1 MANIS
6 YEEILSIQRK
16 ANIVD
21 IIRDYVPLTQRGKNY
36 FGICPFHD
44 DHNPSMSVSPEK
56 GVYKC
61 FVCGNAGNVF
71 NFVME
76 FEKVSFYESVKI
88 VADKIGVSIDIS
100 TSKKENTKKSPLY
113 DIYNIAYK
121 FYQNNLN
128 TVYGKDAKKYLL
140 NRKID
145 EDVIKN
151 FNIGLSLSDSELCNA
166 LKAKGF
172 KDDDIVSSG
181 VAVQNG
187 NNIYDIYKNRI
198 MFPLYDLEGNVVGF
212 SGRIYNQ
219 KSESKY
225 INTKE
230 TEIFKKGELL
240 YNYHIAK
247 KEARKE
253 KNIIVVEGF
262 MDVIRLSTIGIV
274 NVVATMGTAVTKYQL
289 NLIQKLA
296 PNITLMFDGDKAGEK
311 ATNAFIELANGNDS
325 NIKVVRLEDNL
336 DPDEYILTKVKD
348 KMIYNLSH
356 AQSVYDYKLSSYK
369 ENIDFNDSKEVSNYI
384 NVMIKEF
391 EKIDDDIVREIEI
404 KKLSESTNVSYDLI
418 KSKLKD
424 LEKKVIITHKPRN
437 IKINKYEKASKYIL
451 YRMINDNNMIL
462 YYFNNLS
469 YLPNDI
475 ERKLASEIVLFYK
488 KFNSFNLSDFIIY
501 LEDKKELINLVV
513 DISDLKYTE
522 DELNDNID
530 NYFDVIKESLYN
542 NQIVKL
548 TSELK
553 NESNSVKRM
562 EIAQKIV
569 DLKIK
574 ESNKDEWDKNI
585 WRKKRR
591 TIKERERKRILNIW
605 RTSSS
610 PKRFR
615 YGLWI
620 FRWFI

>member
-76 FEKVSFYESVKI
+76 YEKVSFYEAVKI

-289 NLIQKLA
+289 NLIQKLT

-336 DPDEYILTKVKD
+336 DPDEYILTKGKD

-424 LEKKVIITHKPRN
+424 SEKKVIITHKPKN

-469 YLPNDI
+469 YLPNDT

-574 ESNKDEWDKNI
+574 ESNKDE
-585 WRKKRR
+585 
-591 TIKERERKRILNIW
+591 
-605 RTSSS
+605 
-610 PKRFR
+610 
-615 YGLWI
+615 
-620 FRWFI
+620 

>member
-336 DPDEYILTKVKD
+336 DPDEYILTKGKD
-348 KMIYNLSH
+348 KIIYNLSH

-424 LEKKVIITHKPRN
+424 SEKKVIITHKSKN

-469 YLPNDI
+469 YLPNDT

-574 ESNKDEWDKNI
+574 ESNKDE
-585 WRKKRR
+585 
-591 TIKERERKRILNIW
+591 
-605 RTSSS
+605 
-610 PKRFR
+610 
-615 YGLWI
+615 
-620 FRWFI
+620 

>member
-76 FEKVSFYESVKI
+76 YEKVSFYESVKI

-336 DPDEYILTKVKD
+336 DPDEYILTKGKD

-424 LEKKVIITHKPRN
+424 SEKKVIITHKPRN

-574 ESNKDEWDKNI
+574 ESNKDE
-585 WRKKRR
+585 
-591 TIKERERKRILNIW
+591 
-605 RTSSS
+605 
-610 PKRFR
+610 
-615 YGLWI
+615 
-620 FRWFI
+620 

>member
-76 FEKVSFYESVKI
+76 YEKVSFYEAVKI

-113 DIYNIAYK
+113 DVYNIAYK

-274 NVVATMGTAVTKYQL
+274 NVVASMGTAVTKYQL

-336 DPDEYILTKVKD
+336 DPDEYILTKGKD

-424 LEKKVIITHKPRN
+424 SEKKVIITHKPKN

-574 ESNKDEWDKNI
+574 ESNKDE
-585 WRKKRR
+585 
-591 TIKERERKRILNIW
+591 
-605 RTSSS
+605 
-610 PKRFR
+610 
-615 YGLWI
+615 
-620 FRWFI
+620 

>member
-76 FEKVSFYESVKI
+76 YEKVSFYEAVKI

-113 DIYNIAYK
+113 DIYNISYK

-151 FNIGLSLSDSELCNA
+151 FNIGLSLSDSELYNA

-172 KDDDIVSSG
+172 KDADIVSSG

-336 DPDEYILTKVKD
+336 DPDEYILTKGKD

-418 KSKLKD
+418 KSKLKEK
-424 LEKKVIITHKPRN
+424 EKKVIITHKPKN

-574 ESNKDEWDKNI
+574 ESNKDE
-585 WRKKRR
+585 
-591 TIKERERKRILNIW
+591 
-605 RTSSS
+605 
-610 PKRFR
+610 
-615 YGLWI
+615 
-620 FRWFI
+620 

>member
-21 IIRDYVPLTQRGKNY
+21 IIRDYVPLIQRGKNY

-76 FEKVSFYESVKI
+76 YEKVSFYEAVKI

-296 PNITLMFDGDKAGEK
+296 PNISLMFDGDKAGEK

-336 DPDEYILTKVKD
+336 DPDEYILTKGKD
-348 KMIYNLSH
+348 KMVYNLSH

-418 KSKLKD
+418 KSKLK
-424 LEKKVIITHKPRN
+424 EKEKNLIITHKPKN

-469 YLPNDI
+469 YLPNDT

-574 ESNKDEWDKNI
+574 ESNKDE
-585 WRKKRR
+585 
-591 TIKERERKRILNIW
+591 
-605 RTSSS
+605 
-610 PKRFR
+610 
-615 YGLWI
+615 
-620 FRWFI
+620 

>member
-76 FEKVSFYESVKI
+76 YEKVSFYEAVKI

-336 DPDEYILTKVKD
+336 DPDEYILTKGKD

-424 LEKKVIITHKPRN
+424 SEKKVIITHKPKN

-469 YLPNDI
+469 YLLNDT

-574 ESNKDEWDKNI
+574 ESNKDE
-585 WRKKRR
+585 
-591 TIKERERKRILNIW
+591 
-605 RTSSS
+605 
-610 PKRFR
+610 
-615 YGLWI
+615 
-620 FRWFI
+620 

>member
-76 FEKVSFYESVKI
+76 YEKVSFYEAVKI

-151 FNIGLSLSDSELCNA
+151 FNMGLSLSDSELCNA

-336 DPDEYILTKVKD
+336 DPDEYILTKGKD

-424 LEKKVIITHKPRN
+424 SEKKVIITHKPKN

-469 YLPNDI
+469 YLPNDT

-513 DISDLKYTE
+513 DISDLKYTL

-574 ESNKDEWDKNI
+574 ESNKDE
-585 WRKKRR
+585 
-591 TIKERERKRILNIW
+591 
-605 RTSSS
+605 
-610 PKRFR
+610 
-615 YGLWI
+615 
-620 FRWFI
+620 

>member
-76 FEKVSFYESVKI
+76 YEKVSFYEAVKI

-336 DPDEYILTKVKD
+336 DPDEYILTKGKD

-369 ENIDFNDSKEVSNYI
+369 ENIDFNEKFVAIKIHFGEPGNLAYLRPNYSKV
-384 NVMIKEF
+384 
-391 EKIDDDIVREIEI
+391 IV
-404 KKLSESTNVSYDLI
+404 DLI
-418 KSKLKD
+418 KSKNGKPFLTDCNTLYVGRRKNAIEHMD
-424 LEKKVIITHKPRN
+424 AAYENGYNPFATGCHVIIADGLKGTDEAIIPVEGGEYVKEA
-437 IKINKYEKASKYIL
+437 KIGQSIADADIFKYE
-451 YRMINDNNMIL
+451 
-462 YYFNNLS
+462 
-469 YLPNDI
+469 
-475 ERKLASEIVLFYK
+475 
-488 KFNSFNLSDFIIY
+488 
-501 LEDKKELINLVV
+501 
-513 DISDLKYTE
+513 
-522 DELNDNID
+522 
-530 NYFDVIKESLYN
+530 SL
-542 NQIVKL
+542 
-548 TSELK
+548 
-553 NESNSVKRM
+553 
-562 EIAQKIV
+562 
-569 DLKIK
+569 
-574 ESNKDEWDKNI
+574 
-585 WRKKRR
+585 
-591 TIKERERKRILNIW
+591 
-605 RTSSS
+605 
-610 PKRFR
+610 
-615 YGLWI
+615 
-620 FRWFI
+620 

>member
-76 FEKVSFYESVKI
+76 YEKVSFYEAVKI

-113 DIYNIAYK
+113 DIYNISYK

-128 TVYGKDAKKYLL
+128 TVYGKEAKKYLL

-296 PNITLMFDGDKAGEK
+296 SNITLMFDGDKAGEK

-336 DPDEYILTKVKD
+336 DPDEYILTKGKD

-424 LEKKVIITHKPRN
+424 SEKKVIITHKPKN

-469 YLPNDI
+469 YLPNDT

-501 LEDKKELINLVV
+501 LEDKKELINLVI

-569 DLKIK
+569 DLKMK
-574 ESNKDEWDKNI
+574 ESNKDE
-585 WRKKRR
+585 
-591 TIKERERKRILNIW
+591 
-605 RTSSS
+605 
-610 PKRFR
+610 
-615 YGLWI
+615 
-620 FRWFI
+620 

>member
-21 IIRDYVPLTQRGKNY
+21 IIRDYVPLIQRGKNY

-76 FEKVSFYESVKI
+76 YEKVSFYEAVKI

-336 DPDEYILTKVKD
+336 DPDEYILTKGKD

-356 AQSVYDYKLSSYK
+356 EQSVYDYKLSSYK

-418 KSKLKD
+418 KSKLKEK
-424 LEKKVIITHKPRN
+424 EKKVIITHKPKN

-469 YLPNDI
+469 YLPNDT

-574 ESNKDEWDKNI
+574 ESNKDE
-585 WRKKRR
+585 
-591 TIKERERKRILNIW
+591 
-605 RTSSS
+605 
-610 PKRFR
+610 
-615 YGLWI
+615 
-620 FRWFI
+620 

>member
-76 FEKVSFYESVKI
+76 YEKVSFYEAVKI

-336 DPDEYILTKVKD
+336 DPDEYILTKGKD

-424 LEKKVIITHKPRN
+424 SEKKVIITHKPKN
-437 IKINKYEKASKYIL
+437 IKIDKYEKASKYIL

-513 DISDLKYTE
+513 DISDLKYTL

-574 ESNKDEWDKNI
+574 ESNKDE
-585 WRKKRR
+585 
-591 TIKERERKRILNIW
+591 
-605 RTSSS
+605 
-610 PKRFR
+610 
-615 YGLWI
+615 
-620 FRWFI
+620 

>member
-76 FEKVSFYESVKI
+76 YEKVSFYEAVKI
-88 VADKIGVSIDIS
+88 VADKIGISIDIS

-166 LKAKGF
+166 LKSKGF

-336 DPDEYILTKVKD
+336 DPDEYILTKGKD

-418 KSKLKD
+418 KSKLK
-424 LEKKVIITHKPRN
+424 EKEKNLIITHKPKN

-469 YLPNDI
+469 YLPNDT

-542 NQIVKL
+542 NQIKKL

-553 NESNSVKRM
+553 NESNSVKKI
-562 EIAQKIV
+562 EIAQRIV
-569 DLKIK
+569 DLKMK
-574 ESNKDEWDKNI
+574 ESNKDE
-585 WRKKRR
+585 
-591 TIKERERKRILNIW
+591 
-605 RTSSS
+605 
-610 PKRFR
+610 
-615 YGLWI
+615 
-620 FRWFI
+620 

>member
-21 IIRDYVPLTQRGKNY
+21 IIRDYVPLIQRGKNY

-76 FEKVSFYESVKI
+76 YEKVSFYEAVKI

-128 TVYGKDAKKYLL
+128 TVYGKEAKKYLL

-336 DPDEYILTKVKD
+336 DPDEYILTKGKD

-356 AQSVYDYKLSSYK
+356 EQSVYDYKLSSYK

-418 KSKLKD
+418 KSKLKEK
-424 LEKKVIITHKPRN
+424 EKKVIITHKPKN

-469 YLPNDI
+469 YLPNDT

-574 ESNKDEWDKNI
+574 ESNKDE
-585 WRKKRR
+585 
-591 TIKERERKRILNIW
+591 
-605 RTSSS
+605 
-610 PKRFR
+610 
-615 YGLWI
+615 
-620 FRWFI
+620 

>member
-76 FEKVSFYESVKI
+76 YEKVSFYEAVKI

-336 DPDEYILTKVKD
+336 DPDEYILTKGKD

-424 LEKKVIITHKPRN
+424 SEKKVIITHKPKN

-469 YLPNDI
+469 YLPNDT
-475 ERKLASEIVLFYK
+475 ERKLASEIILFYK

-501 LEDKKELINLVV
+501 LEDKKELINLVI

-542 NQIVKL
+542 NQIKKL

-553 NESNSVKRM
+553 NESNSVKKI
-562 EIAQKIV
+562 EIAQRIV
-569 DLKIK
+569 DLKMK
-574 ESNKDEWDKNI
+574 ESNKDE
-585 WRKKRR
+585 
-591 TIKERERKRILNIW
+591 
-605 RTSSS
+605 
-610 PKRFR
+610 
-615 YGLWI
+615 
-620 FRWFI
+620 

>member
-76 FEKVSFYESVKI
+76 YEKVSFYEAVKI

-113 DIYNIAYK
+113 DIYNISYK

-128 TVYGKDAKKYLL
+128 TVYGKEAKKYLL

-274 NVVATMGTAVTKYQL
+274 NVVASMGTAVTKYQL

-336 DPDEYILTKVKD
+336 DPDEYILTKGKD

-418 KSKLKD
+418 KSKLK
-424 LEKKVIITHKPRN
+424 EKEKNLIIAHKPKN

-469 YLPNDI
+469 YLPNDT

-542 NQIVKL
+542 NQIKKL

-553 NESNSVKRM
+553 NESNSVKKI
-562 EIAQKIV
+562 EIAQRIV
-569 DLKIK
+569 DLKMK
-574 ESNKDEWDKNI
+574 ESNKDE
-585 WRKKRR
+585 
-591 TIKERERKRILNIW
+591 
-605 RTSSS
+605 
-610 PKRFR
+610 
-615 YGLWI
+615 
-620 FRWFI
+620 

>member
-21 IIRDYVPLTQRGKNY
+21 IIRDYVPLMQRGKNY

-76 FEKVSFYESVKI
+76 YEKVSFYEAVKI

-336 DPDEYILTKVKD
+336 DPDEYILTKGKD

-418 KSKLKD
+418 KSKLK
-424 LEKKVIITHKPRN
+424 EKEKNLIITHKPKN

-469 YLPNDI
+469 YLPNDT

-574 ESNKDEWDKNI
+574 ESNKDE
-585 WRKKRR
+585 
-591 TIKERERKRILNIW
+591 
-605 RTSSS
+605 
-610 PKRFR
+610 
-615 YGLWI
+615 
-620 FRWFI
+620 

>member
-76 FEKVSFYESVKI
+76 YEKVSFYEAVKI

-113 DIYNIAYK
+113 DIYNISYK

-166 LKAKGF
+166 LKAKRF

-336 DPDEYILTKVKD
+336 DPDEYILTKGKD

-424 LEKKVIITHKPRN
+424 SEKKVIITHKPKN

-574 ESNKDEWDKNI
+574 ESNKDE
-585 WRKKRR
+585 
-591 TIKERERKRILNIW
+591 
-605 RTSSS
+605 
-610 PKRFR
+610 
-615 YGLWI
+615 
-620 FRWFI
+620 

>member
-76 FEKVSFYESVKI
+76 YEKVSFYEAVKI

-219 KSESKY
+219 KGESKY

-336 DPDEYILTKVKD
+336 DPDEYILTKGKD

-424 LEKKVIITHKPRN
+424 SEKKVIITHKPKN

-469 YLPNDI
+469 YLPNDT

-553 NESNSVKRM
+553 NESNSVKKM

-574 ESNKDEWDKNI
+574 ESNKDE
-585 WRKKRR
+585 
-591 TIKERERKRILNIW
+591 
-605 RTSSS
+605 
-610 PKRFR
+610 
-615 YGLWI
+615 
-620 FRWFI
+620 

>member
-76 FEKVSFYESVKI
+76 YEKVSFYEAVKI

-296 PNITLMFDGDKAGEK
+296 PNIILMFDGDKAGEK
-311 ATNAFIELANGNDS
+311 ATNAFIEIANGNDS

-336 DPDEYILTKVKD
+336 DPDEYILTKGKD

-356 AQSVYDYKLSSYK
+356 AQTVYDYKLSSYK

-424 LEKKVIITHKPRN
+424 SEKKVIITHKPKN

-469 YLPNDI
+469 YLPNDT

-553 NESNSVKRM
+553 NESNSVKKM

-574 ESNKDEWDKNI
+574 ESNKDE
-585 WRKKRR
+585 
-591 TIKERERKRILNIW
+591 
-605 RTSSS
+605 
-610 PKRFR
+610 
-615 YGLWI
+615 
-620 FRWFI
+620 

>member
-76 FEKVSFYESVKI
+76 YEKVSFYEAVKI

-336 DPDEYILTKVKD
+336 DPDEYILTKGKD

-418 KSKLKD
+418 KSKLKEK
-424 LEKKVIITHKPRN
+424 EKKVVITHKPKN

-469 YLPNDI
+469 YLPNDT

-574 ESNKDEWDKNI
+574 ESNKDE
-585 WRKKRR
+585 
-591 TIKERERKRILNIW
+591 
-605 RTSSS
+605 
-610 PKRFR
+610 
-615 YGLWI
+615 
-620 FRWFI
+620 

>member
-76 FEKVSFYESVKI
+76 YEKVSFYEAVKI

-187 NNIYDIYKNRI
+187 NSIYDIYKNRI

-296 PNITLMFDGDKAGEK
+296 SNITLMFDGDKAGEK

-336 DPDEYILTKVKD
+336 DPDEYILTKGKD

-424 LEKKVIITHKPRN
+424 SEKKVIITHKPKN

-574 ESNKDEWDKNI
+574 ESNKDE
-585 WRKKRR
+585 
-591 TIKERERKRILNIW
+591 
-605 RTSSS
+605 
-610 PKRFR
+610 
-615 YGLWI
+615 
-620 FRWFI
+620 

>member
-76 FEKVSFYESVKI
+76 YEKVSFYESVKI

-113 DIYNIAYK
+113 DIYNISYK

-181 VAVQNG
+181 VAAQNG

-274 NVVATMGTAVTKYQL
+274 NVVASMGTAVTKYQL

-336 DPDEYILTKVKD
+336 DPDEYILTKGKD

-369 ENIDFNDSKEVSNYI
+369 ENIDFNDSKEVSSYI

-424 LEKKVIITHKPRN
+424 SEKKVIITHKPKN

-469 YLPNDI
+469 YLPNDT

-574 ESNKDEWDKNI
+574 ESNKDE
-585 WRKKRR
+585 
-591 TIKERERKRILNIW
+591 
-605 RTSSS
+605 
-610 PKRFR
+610 
-615 YGLWI
+615 
-620 FRWFI
+620 

>member
-21 IIRDYVPLTQRGKNY
+21 IIRDYVPLIQRGKNY

-76 FEKVSFYESVKI
+76 YEKVSFYEAVKI

-128 TVYGKDAKKYLL
+128 TVYGKEAKKYLL

-181 VAVQNG
+181 VASQNG

-336 DPDEYILTKVKD
+336 DPDEYILTKGKD

-356 AQSVYDYKLSSYK
+356 AQGVYDYKLSSYK

-418 KSKLKD
+418 KSKLKEK
-424 LEKKVIITHKPRN
+424 EKKVIITHKPKN

-469 YLPNDI
+469 YLPNDT

-501 LEDKKELINLVV
+501 LEDKKELINLVI

-530 NYFDVIKESLYN
+530 NYFDAIKESLYN

-553 NESNSVKRM
+553 NESNSVKKM

-569 DLKIK
+569 DLKMK
-574 ESNKDEWDKNI
+574 ESNKDE
-585 WRKKRR
+585 
-591 TIKERERKRILNIW
+591 
-605 RTSSS
+605 
-610 PKRFR
+610 
-615 YGLWI
+615 
-620 FRWFI
+620 

>member
-76 FEKVSFYESVKI
+76 YDKVSFYEAVKI

-274 NVVATMGTAVTKYQL
+274 NVVATMGTAVTKHQL

-336 DPDEYILTKVKD
+336 DPDEYILTKGKD

-424 LEKKVIITHKPRN
+424 SEKKVIITHKPKN

-469 YLPNDI
+469 YLPNDT

-574 ESNKDEWDKNI
+574 ESNKDE
-585 WRKKRR
+585 
-591 TIKERERKRILNIW
+591 
-605 RTSSS
+605 
-610 PKRFR
+610 
-615 YGLWI
+615 
-620 FRWFI
+620 

>member
-61 FVCGNAGNVF
+61 FVCGNAGNIF

-76 FEKVSFYESVKI
+76 YEKVSFYEAVKI

-113 DIYNIAYK
+113 DIYNISYK

-262 MDVIRLSTIGIV
+262 MDVIRLSTIGIA

-336 DPDEYILTKVKD
+336 DPDEYILTKGKD

-424 LEKKVIITHKPRN
+424 SEKKVIITHKPKN

-469 YLPNDI
+469 YLPNDT

-574 ESNKDEWDKNI
+574 ESNKDE
-585 WRKKRR
+585 
-591 TIKERERKRILNIW
+591 
-605 RTSSS
+605 
-610 PKRFR
+610 
-615 YGLWI
+615 
-620 FRWFI
+620 

>member
-21 IIRDYVPLTQRGKNY
+21 IIRDYVPLMQRGKNY

-76 FEKVSFYESVKI
+76 YEKVSFYEAVKI

-274 NVVATMGTAVTKYQL
+274 NVVATMGTAVTKHQL

-336 DPDEYILTKVKD
+336 DPDEYILTKGKD

-418 KSKLKD
+418 KSKLKEK
-424 LEKKVIITHKPRN
+424 EKKVIITHKPKN

-469 YLPNDI
+469 YLPNDT

-574 ESNKDEWDKNI
+574 ESNKDE
-585 WRKKRR
+585 
-591 TIKERERKRILNIW
+591 
-605 RTSSS
+605 
-610 PKRFR
+610 
-615 YGLWI
+615 
-620 FRWFI
+620 

>member
-76 FEKVSFYESVKI
+76 YEKVSFYEAVKI

-113 DIYNIAYK
+113 DIYNISYK

-128 TVYGKDAKKYLL
+128 TVYGKEAKKYLL

-274 NVVATMGTAVTKYQL
+274 NVVASMGTAVTKHQL

-336 DPDEYILTKVKD
+336 DPDEYILTKGKD

-418 KSKLKD
+418 KSKLK
-424 LEKKVIITHKPRN
+424 EKEKNLIITHKPKN

-469 YLPNDI
+469 YLPNDT

-542 NQIVKL
+542 NQIKKL

-553 NESNSVKRM
+553 NESNSVKKI
-562 EIAQKIV
+562 EIAQRIV
-569 DLKIK
+569 DLKMK
-574 ESNKDEWDKNI
+574 ESNKDE
-585 WRKKRR
+585 
-591 TIKERERKRILNIW
+591 
-605 RTSSS
+605 
-610 PKRFR
+610 
-615 YGLWI
+615 
-620 FRWFI
+620 

>member
-76 FEKVSFYESVKI
+76 YEKVSFYEAVKI

-113 DIYNIAYK
+113 DIYNISYK

-128 TVYGKDAKKYLL
+128 TGYGKDAKKYLL

-181 VAVQNG
+181 VAAQNG

-274 NVVATMGTAVTKYQL
+274 NVVASMGTAVTKYQL

-336 DPDEYILTKVKD
+336 DPDEYILTKGKD

-369 ENIDFNDSKEVSNYI
+369 ENIDFNDSKEVSSYI

-424 LEKKVIITHKPRN
+424 SEKKVIITHKPKN

-469 YLPNDI
+469 YLPNDT

-574 ESNKDEWDKNI
+574 ESNKDE
-585 WRKKRR
+585 
-591 TIKERERKRILNIW
+591 
-605 RTSSS
+605 
-610 PKRFR
+610 
-615 YGLWI
+615 
-620 FRWFI
+620 

>member
-76 FEKVSFYESVKI
+76 YEKVSFYEAVKI

-181 VAVQNG
+181 VASQNG

-336 DPDEYILTKVKD
+336 DPDEYILTKGKD

-418 KSKLKD
+418 KSKLKEK
-424 LEKKVIITHKPRN
+424 EKKVIITHKPKN

-469 YLPNDI
+469 YLPNDT

-501 LEDKKELINLVV
+501 LEDKKELINLVI

-530 NYFDVIKESLYN
+530 NYFDAIKESLYN

-553 NESNSVKRM
+553 NESNSVKKM

-569 DLKIK
+569 DLKMK
-574 ESNKDEWDKNI
+574 ESNKDE
-585 WRKKRR
+585 
-591 TIKERERKRILNIW
+591 
-605 RTSSS
+605 
-610 PKRFR
+610 
-615 YGLWI
+615 
-620 FRWFI
+620 

>member
-76 FEKVSFYESVKI
+76 YEKVSFYEAVKI

-336 DPDEYILTKVKD
+336 DPDEYILTKGKD

-418 KSKLKD
+418 KSKLK
-424 LEKKVIITHKPRN
+424 EKEKNLIITHKPKN

-542 NQIVKL
+542 NQIKKL

-553 NESNSVKRM
+553 NESNSVKKI
-562 EIAQKIV
+562 EIAQRIV
-569 DLKIK
+569 DLKMK
-574 ESNKDEWDKNI
+574 ESNKDE
-585 WRKKRR
+585 
-591 TIKERERKRILNIW
+591 
-605 RTSSS
+605 
-610 PKRFR
+610 
-615 YGLWI
+615 
-620 FRWFI
+620 

>member
-76 FEKVSFYESVKI
+76 YEKVSFYEAVKI

-128 TVYGKDAKKYLL
+128 TVHGKDAKKYLL

-336 DPDEYILTKVKD
+336 DPDEYILTKGKD

-356 AQSVYDYKLSSYK
+356 VQTVYDYKLSSYK

-404 KKLSESTNVSYDLI
+404 KKLSESTNASYDLI

-424 LEKKVIITHKPRN
+424 SEKKVIITHKPKN

-469 YLPNDI
+469 YLPNDT

-574 ESNKDEWDKNI
+574 ESNKDE
-585 WRKKRR
+585 
-591 TIKERERKRILNIW
+591 
-605 RTSSS
+605 
-610 PKRFR
+610 
-615 YGLWI
+615 
-620 FRWFI
+620 

>member
-76 FEKVSFYESVKI
+76 YEKVSFYEAVKI

-113 DIYNIAYK
+113 DIYNISYK

-296 PNITLMFDGDKAGEK
+296 PNITLMFDGDKAGKK

-336 DPDEYILTKVKD
+336 DPDEYILTKGKD

-418 KSKLKD
+418 KSKLKEK
-424 LEKKVIITHKPRN
+424 EKKVIITHKPKN

-469 YLPNDI
+469 YLPNDT

-574 ESNKDEWDKNI
+574 ESNKDE
-585 WRKKRR
+585 
-591 TIKERERKRILNIW
+591 
-605 RTSSS
+605 
-610 PKRFR
+610 
-615 YGLWI
+615 
-620 FRWFI
+620 

>member
-76 FEKVSFYESVKI
+76 YEKVSFYEAVKI

-181 VAVQNG
+181 VASQNG

-336 DPDEYILTKVKD
+336 DPDEYILTKGKD

-418 KSKLKD
+418 KSKLKEK
-424 LEKKVIITHKPRN
+424 EKKVIITHKPKN

-469 YLPNDI
+469 YLPNDT

-574 ESNKDEWDKNI
+574 ESNKDE
-585 WRKKRR
+585 
-591 TIKERERKRILNIW
+591 
-605 RTSSS
+605 
-610 PKRFR
+610 
-615 YGLWI
+615 
-620 FRWFI
+620 

>member
-76 FEKVSFYESVKI
+76 YDKVSFYEAVKI

-181 VAVQNG
+181 VAVQNE

-336 DPDEYILTKVKD
+336 DPDEYILTKGKD

-424 LEKKVIITHKPRN
+424 SEKKVIITHKPKN

-469 YLPNDI
+469 YLPNDT

-542 NQIVKL
+542 NQIKKL

-553 NESNSVKRM
+553 NESNSVKKI
-562 EIAQKIV
+562 EIAQRIV
-569 DLKIK
+569 DLKMK
-574 ESNKDEWDKNI
+574 ESNKDE
-585 WRKKRR
+585 
-591 TIKERERKRILNIW
+591 
-605 RTSSS
+605 
-610 PKRFR
+610 
-615 YGLWI
+615 
-620 FRWFI
+620 

>member
-76 FEKVSFYESVKI
+76 YEKVSFYEAVKI

-336 DPDEYILTKVKD
+336 DPDEYILTKGKD

-356 AQSVYDYKLSSYK
+356 VQTVYDYKLSSYK

-391 EKIDDDIVREIEI
+391 EKIDDDLVRVIEI

-424 LEKKVIITHKPRN
+424 SEKKVIITHKPKN

-469 YLPNDI
+469 YLPNDT

-574 ESNKDEWDKNI
+574 ESNKDE
-585 WRKKRR
+585 
-591 TIKERERKRILNIW
+591 
-605 RTSSS
+605 
-610 PKRFR
+610 
-615 YGLWI
+615 
-620 FRWFI
+620 

>member
-76 FEKVSFYESVKI
+76 YEKVSFYEAVKI
-88 VADKIGVSIDIS
+88 VADKIGISIDIS

-274 NVVATMGTAVTKYQL
+274 NVVASMGTAVTKYQL

-336 DPDEYILTKVKD
+336 DPDEYILTKGKD

-424 LEKKVIITHKPRN
+424 SEKKVIITHKPRN

-574 ESNKDEWDKNI
+574 ESNKDE
-585 WRKKRR
+585 
-591 TIKERERKRILNIW
+591 
-605 RTSSS
+605 
-610 PKRFR
+610 
-615 YGLWI
+615 
-620 FRWFI
+620 

>member
-76 FEKVSFYESVKI
+76 YEKVSFYEAVKI

-113 DIYNIAYK
+113 DIYNISYK

-336 DPDEYILTKVKD
+336 DPDEYILTKGKD

-424 LEKKVIITHKPRN
+424 SEKKVIITHKPKN

-488 KFNSFNLSDFIIY
+488 KLNSFNLSDFIIY

-574 ESNKDEWDKNI
+574 ESNKDE
-585 WRKKRR
+585 
-591 TIKERERKRILNIW
+591 
-605 RTSSS
+605 
-610 PKRFR
+610 
-615 YGLWI
+615 
-620 FRWFI
+620 

>member
-76 FEKVSFYESVKI
+76 YEKVSFYEAVKI

-336 DPDEYILTKVKD
+336 DPDEYILTKGKD

-356 AQSVYDYKLSSYK
+356 VQTVYDYKLSSYK

-424 LEKKVIITHKPRN
+424 SEKKVIITHKPRN

-574 ESNKDEWDKNI
+574 ESNKDE
-585 WRKKRR
+585 
-591 TIKERERKRILNIW
+591 
-605 RTSSS
+605 
-610 PKRFR
+610 
-615 YGLWI
+615 
-620 FRWFI
+620 